1 MNNFFRIGQIV
12 SFHGFL
18 GYCKVL
24 PVDYNKNRFLDLIDK
39 TVYIVDNI
47 IADDEL
53 IIGNK
58 CFKIED
64 IKFLNKII
72 LIKFYEYDNIEQVRY
87 FKNKHIF
94 INRKDAVSLL
104 KNEYY
109 INDLIGMDV
118 IFKEKSIGVVEDVI
132 FNKNQQILSIKNNDK
147 IIYIPM
153 FDEFIKNIS
162 IDERTIVV
170 SIIEG
175 MI

>member
-1 MNNFFRIGQIV
+1 
-12 SFHGFL
+12 
-18 GYCKVL
+18 
-24 PVDYNKNRFLDLIDK
+24 
-39 TVYIVDNI
+39 
-47 IADDEL
+47 
-53 IIGNK
+53 
-58 CFKIED
+58 
-64 IKFLNKII
+64 
-72 LIKFYEYDNIEQVRY
+72 
-87 FKNKHIF
+87 
-94 INRKDAVSLL
+94 
-104 KNEYY
+104 
-109 INDLIGMDV
+109 MDV